1 MKVFL
6 IGANGQVGKHIVKLL
21 QSSDKHELTAMVR
34 SEEQA
39 EQLKQSGVNV
49 VVANLEDNVEQL
61 AQAMKGSDAVIFS
74 AGSGGKTGADKTLL
88 VDLDGAVKSME
99 AAEQVG
105 VKRYVMVSAYKAYDR
120 ESWKESP
127 IKPYFVAKHYADR
140 ELRASNLNYTI
151 IGPGVLTNEPGTG
164 KVAVGEILEKTSIPR
179 EDVARVVVASLDEEK
194 TYKKTIE
201 LVSGETSIEE
211 ALRSSGIIQY
221 YLVGE
226 PFMLERFAFCM

>member
-49 VVANLEDNVEQL
+49 VLANLEDNVEQL

-105 VKRYVMVSAYKAYDR
+105 INRYVMVSAYKAYDR

-151 IGPGVLTNEPGTG
+151 IGPGILTNEPGTG

-201 LVSGETSIEE
+201 LVSGETSVEE
-211 ALRSSGIIQY
+211 VLRS
-221 YLVGE
+221 VE
-226 PFMLERFAFCM
+226 

>member
-21 QSSDKHELTAMVR
+21 KGSNKYELIAMVR

-39 EQLKQSGVNV
+39 EQLKQSGVNA
-49 VVANLEDNVEQL
+49 VVANLEDNVKQL
-61 AQAMKGSDAVIFS
+61 AQAIKGSEAVIFS

-120 ESWKESP
+120 QSWKESP

-151 IGPGVLTNEPGTG
+151 IGPGILTNEPGTG
-164 KVAVGEILEKTSIPR
+164 KVAVGEIVVEKTTIPR

-211 ALRSSGIIQY
+211 ALRSM
-221 YLVGE
+221 E
-226 PFMLERFAFCM
+226 

>member
-39 EQLKQSGVNV
+39 EQLKLSGVNA
-49 VVANLEDNVEQL
+49 VVANLEDSVEQL
-61 AQAMKGSDAVIFS
+61 AQAMKGSEAVIFS

-105 VKRYVMVSAYKAYDR
+105 INRYVMVSAYKAYDR
-120 ESWKESP
+120 
-127 IKPYFVAKHYADR
+127 R
-140 ELRASNLNYTI
+140 
-151 IGPGVLTNEPGTG
+151 
-164 KVAVGEILEKTSIPR
+164 ILEGKPNQTVFCRKT
-179 EDVARVVVASLDEEK
+179 L
-194 TYKKTIE
+194 
-201 LVSGETSIEE
+201 
-211 ALRSSGIIQY
+211 
-221 YLVGE
+221 
-226 PFMLERFAFCM
+226 C

>member
-39 EQLKQSGVNV
+39 EQLKQSGVNA

-105 VKRYVMVSAYKAYDR
+105 IKRYVMVSAYKAYDR

-151 IGPGVLTNEPGTG
+151 IGPGILTNEPGTG
-164 KVAVGEILEKTSIPR
+164 KVAVGEIRRKNLH
-179 EDVARVVVASLDEEK
+179 
-194 TYKKTIE
+194 
-201 LVSGETSIEE
+201 
-211 ALRSSGIIQY
+211 SS
-221 YLVGE
+221 
-226 PFMLERFAFCM
+226 

>member
-49 VVANLEDNVEQL
+49 VLANLEDSVEQL
-61 AQAMKGSDAVIFS
+61 AQAMKGSDALIFS

-105 VKRYVMVSAYKAYDR
+105 INRYVMVSAYKAYDR

-151 IGPGVLTNEPGTG
+151 IGPGILTNEPGTG
-164 KVAVGEILEKTSIPR
+164 KVTVGEILEKTSIPR
-179 EDVARVVVASLDEEK
+179 EDVARVVVVSLDEEK
-194 TYKKTIE
+194 TYKKTIG
-201 LVSGETSIEE
+201 LVSGETSVEE
-211 ALRSSGIIQY
+211 ALRSI
-221 YLVGE
+221 E
-226 PFMLERFAFCM
+226 

>member
-6 IGANGQVGKHIVKLL
+6 IGANGKVGKHIVKLL
-21 QSSDKHELTAMVR
+21 EASNKHELIAMVR

-39 EQLKQSGVNV
+39 EQLKQSGVNA
-49 VVANLEDNVEQL
+49 VVANLEDNVKQL
-61 AQAMKGSDAVIFS
+61 VQAIKGSEAVIFS

-120 ESWKESP
+120 QSWKESP

-151 IGPGVLTNEPGTG
+151 IGPGILTNEPGTG
-164 KVAVGEILEKTSIPR
+164 KVAVGEIVEKTSIPR
-179 EDVARVVVASLDEEK
+179 EDVARVVVASLDQEK

-211 ALRSSGIIQY
+211 ALRSM
-221 YLVGE
+221 E
-226 PFMLERFAFCM
+226 

>member
-21 QSSDKHELTAMVR
+21 QSSDKHELTSMVR

-49 VVANLEDNVEQL
+49 VLANLEDSVEQL

-105 VKRYVMVSAYKAYDR
+105 INRYVMVSAYKAYDR

-151 IGPGVLTNEPGTG
+151 IGPGILTNEPGTG

-179 EDVARVVVASLDEEK
+179 EDVASVVVASLDEEK

-201 LVSGETSIEE
+201 LVSGETSVEE
-211 ALRSSGIIQY
+211 VLRS
-221 YLVGE
+221 VE
-226 PFMLERFAFCM
+226 

>member
-49 VVANLEDNVEQL
+49 ALANLEDSVEQL

-105 VKRYVMVSAYKAYDR
+105 INRYVMVSAYKAYDR

-151 IGPGVLTNEPGTG
+151 IGPGILTNEPGTG

-201 LVSGETSIEE
+201 LVSGETSVEE
-211 ALRSSGIIQY
+211 VLRR
-221 YLVGE
+221 VE
-226 PFMLERFAFCM
+226 